1 MVVPSFA
8 AAPAPGV
15 GFNNN
20 YAPVT
25 LGPDGSAH
33 VGVISGLLRFSD
45 TGPPRGG

>member
-25 LGPDGSAH
+25 LARTDRPMSA
-33 VGVISGLLRFSD
+33 
-45 TGPPRGG
+45 